1 MNYPHPDTPFAR
13 AMWCVEHHRL
23 HELQVEGLM
32 AEERAAVRAVLT
44 RQLVHAR
51 TRQVK
56 NRVMEAILV
65 VAFVV
70 LGVFLMMVGPLEMIG
85 GERGLM
91 IYSKALLYGLLLMFV
106 VITIAGADHM
116 RRRRNTR
123 ARGIARAIN
132 DLQAALAQIDAV
144 S

>member
-1 MNYPHPDTPFAR
+1 
-13 AMWCVEHHRL
+13 MWCVEHHRS
-23 HELQVEGLM
+23 HDLQVDGLM

-51 TRQVK
+51 TRQLK

-65 VAFVV
+65 IAFVV

-91 IYSKALLYGLLLMFV
+91 IYSKALLYGLLLMLV
-106 VITIAGADHM
+106 VITIAGADYV
-116 RRRRNTR
+116 RRRRNAR
-123 ARGIARAIN
+123 ARGIARAIK
-132 DLQAALAQIDAV
+132 DLHVAIAQIDAV